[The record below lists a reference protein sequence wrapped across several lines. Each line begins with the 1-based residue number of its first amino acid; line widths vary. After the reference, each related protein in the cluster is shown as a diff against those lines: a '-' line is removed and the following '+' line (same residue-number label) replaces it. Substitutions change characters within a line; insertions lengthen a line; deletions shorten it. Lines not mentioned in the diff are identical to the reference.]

1 MNVCKLQNIFLI
13 LSISKWTKT
22 SLKTFTLFQFHKM
35 SMCLHIPVTEIVP
48 DYFAGVK
55 VTAIQ
60 EKYLRNWWKL

>member
-1 MNVCKLQNIFLI
+1 
-13 LSISKWTKT
+13 
-22 SLKTFTLFQFHKM
+22 M
-35 SMCLHIPVTEIVP
+35 SMCLHIPVIEIVP